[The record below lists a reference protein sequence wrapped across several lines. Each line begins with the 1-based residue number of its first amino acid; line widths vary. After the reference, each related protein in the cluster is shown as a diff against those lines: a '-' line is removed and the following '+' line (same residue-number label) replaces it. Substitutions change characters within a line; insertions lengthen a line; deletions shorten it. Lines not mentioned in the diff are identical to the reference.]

1 MSNRPIDE
9 RVVRLSLENK
19 DFEKNAKQ
27 SISTFKDMTDTF
39 ESADGASLSEI
50 ANGVKQIN
58 RRFSLFGRIA
68 NKVMDNVASKA
79 VSIGSKVS
87 KALTIEG
94 VIDGYNEYELKLNSI
109 STIMAN
115 TSREFE
121 NSKGEVNKAAQLKR
135 VGSVL
140 NELNKYADKTVYSF
154 SDMTRN
160 IGLFTAAGVSLKQS
174 TNSIKG
180 LSNLAAQLGVENA
193 AASRA
198 TYQLSQAIAAGT
210 TNLMDWRSVENA
222 GMGGR
227 VFQKAL
233 WDTAKSMG
241 RVSIGYDELKKK
253 GIAFRNTFS
262 DKSMKGWL
270 NSKVMTTTLKKFAT
284 SEEDVAKA
292 RKKRAAAQ
300 KAYEDA
306 LAKYNK
312 KHTKAN
318 KKELEDTQK
327 SYNKAKK
334 RYKTL
339 KSYYKE
345 YGKTANEAAT
355 KVKSF
360 HQLLDTTKEAI
371 GSGWAETWEIVIGN
385 IEEAKELWTAV
396 AKAIS
401 EPIEKMGEARNKL
414 LKEWKK
420 EGGRDDL
427 LKGISNVWNSIKGIV
442 KSISDGFSE
451 VFPPATVETLKDIT
465 DKFLKFTESLKISD
479 KGLETIK
486 NIAKLVATVL
496 KTVGNAV
503 IFLVTN
509 VPKMIPKPVIDFFK
523 ELFYTI
529 DDSAKVITDFI
540 NGVKDTKKELT
551 ETSIFQKFK
560 DMLKSLSDGFGK
572 FLGSSGLTHS
582 VKAVGIVLLMGQVYR
597 AIKSVTDRITGIID
611 KIFGITKTK
620 DRVVNKVKTFFNDLK
635 ESASKISDAMVDIGK
650 GAKIASFGILAVGVA
665 KLLSTIVQLSK
676 VDPKA
681 VSTAMLEATMFIAAF
696 GEIAMRLSNEID
708 PVKMVTLAGSIQIL
722 SDAIVIMS
730 VAFKVLGTLSLDQ
743 VGIGLAAIG
752 GAFIEIIALSRQLEG
767 IKMAATA
774 GSMVML
780 SGSLVQ
786 MAVAFKIL
794 GSLKL
799 EEVGTGLTAIGG
811 VFGEISLFAKQLEE
825 TKMAAT
831 AGAMILLSSSL
842 VIMSGAFKILGTMK
856 LEEVGTAL
864 TAIGGVFGE
873 ISLFAKQ
880 LEETKMAATAGAMV
894 LLSSSL
900 VIMSGAFKILGTMKL
915 EEVGTALTAIGGALA
930 IVTVSMNAMWSN
942 AGAAG
947 TIVIIAGALLVLSK
961 VFTVLGTMK
970 LEEVGT
976 GLTAIGGAM
985 AIFVAAGMNA
995 MAIVPGLTALST
1007 SLISFSLAMG
1017 SLALLL
1023 TSATAFL
1030 DFLGKVNISIGKFI
1044 AGIVKGIADLV
1055 VATPTLMKALTTFIL
1070 TFLNSLSKELPRLV
1084 QGAIDFAVTFI
1095 NAFADGIKNNIQPI
1109 SDAIVNLAGA
1119 LGQALYT
1126 LFGSLIPMFLQWAS
1140 TEGIPAA
1147 MEVGKNIIDGLIRGI
1162 ISCIASLGD
1171 AIHSLITGLINDFK
1185 SFLGIHSP
1193 STVMKGIGKN
1203 VVLGLISGIKSFGG
1217 KLVSNGIKIISNFIT
1232 GMKNKITGGVST
1244 LVSAA
1249 GTLATKIIKA
1259 IKTKLS
1265 SPGNLVKNLLTGL
1278 KNGLANGI
1286 GTVRAGAKQ
1295 LAESVKSSLMKF
1307 WKIKSPSRVM
1317 MGLGQYLDEG
1327 LVLGLENK
1335 TKSVINSAKLM
1346 ASSVVDMVDSVLG
1359 GEDNGLNY
1367 QPTFTPVLDLDNL
1380 STSVDGVLNYKAKGL
1395 DISSI
1400 DSSVL
1405 GDVQSSSQSSDGPTE
1420 IDSISINVNI
1430 TTTGKE
1436 SPQDIARIAREQAQ
1450 AVITS
1455 EVRKIVWR

>member
-864 TAIGGVFGE
+864 TAIGG
-873 ISLFAKQ
+873 
-880 LEETKMAATAGAMV
+880 
-894 LLSSSL
+894 
-900 VIMSGAFKILGTMKL
+900 
-915 EEVGTALTAIGGALA
+915 ALA